1 MRKFLLGLYLVC
13 CLFVVSSVSLQA
25 AEPQKPQVELSVKGK
40 EQSDEQWFQA
50 DTDPNEIVPSDEITM
65 IPPRPSEIINSGLA
79 EVSQTRGLIEEK
91 TTAVAKPECQ
101 NPRLLQ
107 KVLEKIASFYRQNPS
122 NSIIDKRRQTLML
135 KNLHNF
141 QEVDIASFDPKENFA
156 VSDQIISYKI
166 NKGLKEEQM
175 RLCRSSYPRPI
186 YLLIYPHNNFYTV
199 EIINFPGRA
208 LSKNFTTV
216 YD

>member
-1 MRKFLLGLYLVC
+1 MQKFLLGLCLVC
-13 CLFVVSSVSLQA
+13 CFFVVSSACLQA
-25 AEPQKPQVELSVKGK
+25 AESQKAQVGLSEKVKK
-40 EQSDEQWFQA
+40 QSDEQWFQA
-50 DTDPNEIVPSDEITM
+50 DTDLNENVPTDEITM

-79 EVSQTRGLIEEK
+79 EVSQVLSLIEEN

-107 KVLEKIASFYRQNPS
+107 KVLERITSFYGQNPS
-122 NSIIDKRRQTLML
+122 NSIIDKRRQILML
-135 KNLHNF
+135 KNLRNF
-141 QEVDIASFDPKENFA
+141 QEVEIASFDPNENYA

-166 NKGLKEEQM
+166 NKGLKEEEM
-175 RLCRSSYPRPI
+175 RLCRSSFQRPI